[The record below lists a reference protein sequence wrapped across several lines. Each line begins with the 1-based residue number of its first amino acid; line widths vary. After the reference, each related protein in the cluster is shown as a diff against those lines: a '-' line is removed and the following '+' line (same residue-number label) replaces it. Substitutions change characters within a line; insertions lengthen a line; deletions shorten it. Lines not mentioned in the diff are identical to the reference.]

1 MAKNN
6 RRGQAKIWTPYAIGK
21 MRKNLNSPAQRLAF
35 EISLLTGERMGAI
48 TQLQV
53 NDIYDE
59 QGKLLEQIT
68 FRGETRKSTRWGQA
82 KTRKVYLNPM
92 NERVFVKLPS
102 AKNWLSFSITIF
114 THQGISRLKRSIA
127 KARNIFDKENLKG
140 YSTHSSR
147 RWLIN
152 ILRRQGTSILTIAEI
167 MTMTLNTVRHYCDD
181 NPEACRN
188 AILNLAV

>member
-6 RRGQAKIWTPYAIGK
+6 RQGQAKIWTLYAIEK
-21 MRKNLNSPAQRLAF
+21 MRKNLNSPTQRLAF

-53 NDIYDE
+53 SDIYDE
-59 QGKLLEQIT
+59 RGKVLDKIT
-68 FRGETRKSTRWGQA
+68 FRGETRKGTRWGKA
-82 KTRKVYLNPM
+82 KTREVHLNPM
-92 NERVFVKLPS
+92 LREFLSNYQAPKTGYLFPSPKSKLGHISVRAVDDYWRV
-102 AKNWLSFSITIF
+102 IF
-114 THQGISRLKRSIA
+114 L
-127 KARNIFDKENLKG
+127 KENLKG

-152 ILRRQGTSILTIAEI
+152 QLRADGVSIITIAEI

-181 NPEACRN
+181 NPAACKN

>member
-1 MAKNN
+1 MAKDN

-82 KTRKVYLNPM
+82 KTRKVYLNPILREFLS
-92 NERVFVKLPS
+92 NYQAPKTGYLFPSSKSKLGHISVKAVDS
-102 AKNWLSFSITIF
+102 YW
-114 THQGISRLKRSIA
+114 
-127 KARNIFDKENLKG
+127 RNIFDKENLEG

-167 MTMTLNTVRHYCDD
+167 MVMTVNTVRRYCDD
-181 NPEACRN
+181 DPAACKN

>member
-1 MAKNN
+1 MAKDN

-21 MRKNLNSPAQRLAF
+21 MRKNLNSPAQKLAF

-102 AKNWLSFSITIF
+102 AKNWLSFSITMF
-114 THQGISRLKRSIA
+114 THQGISQLKQSIA
-127 KARNIFDKENLKG
+127 KARGIFIYVERYFFGLGKISDYRVGSGHPIVGDLHTNQF
-140 YSTHSSR
+140 
-147 RWLIN
+147 LIH
-152 ILRRQGTSILTIAEI
+152 
-167 MTMTLNTVRHYCDD
+167 V
-181 NPEACRN
+181 
-188 AILNLAV
+188 